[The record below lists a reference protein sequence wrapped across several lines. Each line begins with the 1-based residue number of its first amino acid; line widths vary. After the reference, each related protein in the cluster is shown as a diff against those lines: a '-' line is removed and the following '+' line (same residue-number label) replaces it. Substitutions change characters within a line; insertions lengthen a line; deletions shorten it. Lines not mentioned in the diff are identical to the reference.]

1 MQHCIADPTN
11 EEVADMTKDEPQVT
25 RITLATEQP
34 ELESFAK
41 DYCAAMFPDL
51 AVSTMP
57 LDAFTDAL
65 HGRRDPAELK
75 VVAVHA
81 DADGHLLQGS
91 PLLEQLLSSHV
102 PVLVL
107 RRAEG
112 QPNEAVPFSRVV
124 VPLDGSTIAGQAV
137 PVASRIARRYNL
149 PVKFVMVIDPARVIP
164 PAYAYDP
171 EAWGVIEELRLTAHW
186 ALGQAETTMKD
197 EGIDVSSD
205 LLLGSINASLMA
217 SIHEGDL
224 VVMTTHGPG
233 HDRPRHRNS
242 VARRVLVSIPQP
254 MLIMQADPQAEIVI
268 DGYPACGWA
277 EPLRAEPV
285 RSA

>member
-1 MQHCIADPTN
+1 MQHCIAHPTN
-11 EEVADMTKDEPQVT
+11 VKVAAMTHDEPQVT
-25 RITLATEQP
+25 RITLAAEKP
-34 ELESFAK
+34 ELESFAR
-41 DYCAAMFPDL
+41 DYCATMFPDL
-51 AVSTMP
+51 AISTMP
-57 LDAFTDAL
+57 LDTFTDTL
-65 HGRRDPAELK
+65 YDPRDPEELK

-91 PLLEQLLSSHV
+91 PLLEQLLSSRV

-107 RRAEG
+107 RQPEG
-112 QPNEAVPFSRVV
+112 RSNTTVQFTRVV
-124 VPLDGSTIAGQAV
+124 VPLDGSTVAGQAI

-186 ALGQAETTMKD
+186 ALGQAETTMKE

-217 SIHEGDL
+217 SIQEGDL

-233 HDRPRHRNS
+233 HDRTRPRNS

-254 MLIMQADPQAEIVI
+254 MLIMQADPQADFVI
-268 DGYPACGWA
+268 GGYAACGWA
-277 EPLRAEPV
+277 EPLKAEQV

>member
-1 MQHCIADPTN
+1 
-11 EEVADMTKDEPQVT
+11 MTQDEPQVT
-25 RITLATEQP
+25 RITLAAEQP
-34 ELESFAK
+34 ELESFAEG
-41 DYCAAMFPDL
+41 YCETMFPDL

-65 HGRRDPAELK
+65 YGQRDPGELK

-102 PVLVL
+102 PVLVI
-107 RRAEG
+107 RQPEG
-112 QPNEAVPFSRVV
+112 NANGVAPFTRVV
-124 VPLDGSTIAGQAV
+124 VPLDGSSVAGQAI

-186 ALGQAETTMKD
+186 ALGQAETTMKE
-197 EGIDVSSD
+197 EGIEVSSD

-233 HDRPRHRNS
+233 HDRTRYRNS

-254 MLIMQADPQAEIVI
+254 MLIMQADPQAEVVI
-268 DGYPACGWA
+268 DGYQACGWA
-277 EPLRAEPV
+277 EPLKAEPV
-285 RSA
+285 RST